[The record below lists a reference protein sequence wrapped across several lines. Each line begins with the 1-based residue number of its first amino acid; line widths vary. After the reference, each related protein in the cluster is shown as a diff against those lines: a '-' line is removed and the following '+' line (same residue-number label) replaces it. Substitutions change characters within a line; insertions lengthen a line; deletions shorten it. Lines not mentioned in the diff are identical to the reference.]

1 MVWQQLRFI
10 MMKKLLLFI
19 TLFSISGIAFSQLK
33 DPVKWTYT
41 ATKKAD
47 KIYEITYTAV
57 IEKPWHIYSQ
67 TTPKGGPVPTKFAY
81 KTNPLVTV
89 KGIPKETGSL
99 ISKHEEVFDVDVK
112 YFDNKVTFTHTVNL
126 KSAVKTNI
134 AGTIEYMVC
143 NDSQCLP
150 PKKVS
155 FDLTL
160 Q

>member
-1 MVWQQLRFI
+1 
-10 MMKKLLLFI
+10 MKKLLLLI
-19 TLFSISGIAFSQLK
+19 ILFSITGAGFAQFK

-41 ATKKAD
+41 ATKKND
-47 KIYEITYTAV
+47 KVYELTYTAI

-67 TTPKGGPVPTKFAY
+67 TTPKGGPVPTKFVY
-81 KTNPLVTV
+81 KTNPLATIT
-89 KGIPKETGSL
+89 GIPQENGTL

-134 AGTIEYMVC
+134 TGTIEYMVC
-143 NDSQCLP
+143 NESQCLP

-155 FDLTL
+155 FDLKL